1 MLLGVTNKKQVLIDL
16 GIDDICEADDAADD
30 NIAGG
35 ETRGASHLCDII
47 TLSVKC
53 HVSQLVTKLSLRQ
66 ICSNEG
72 LV

>member
-1 MLLGVTNKKQVLIDL
+1 MLLRVTNKKQVLIDL
-16 GIDDICEADDAADD
+16 GIDDSGEVDDVADD

-35 ETRGASHLCDII
+35 ETRGASHLCDTM
-47 TLSVKC
+47 TLSVTC

-66 ICSNEG
+66 IWSNEG